1 MQVILK
7 QDVKGS
13 GKAGDL
19 VKVSDGYAKNFLFP
33 KGLAVPAS
41 AAAVNEKL
49 TKDAAVEHRRQVE
62 LEEAQAMAAKLEGK
76 TITLTA
82 KAGANGKL
90 FGSITSKEVA
100 KELKAKHALDL
111 DKKKIVLESDVKAY
125 GSYSFEV
132 KLHAGVAAKMT
143 LMVTEQQ

>member
-7 QDVKGS
+7 EDVKGT

-19 VKVSDGYAKNFLFP
+19 VKVSDGYAKNFLFV

-49 TKDAAVEHRRQVE
+49 TKDAAIAHHKQEE
-62 LEEAQAMAAKLEGK
+62 LDAAKAVAAQLEGK
-76 TITLTA
+76 TVTLTA

-90 FGSITSKEVA
+90 FGSITA
-100 KELKAKHALDL
+100 KEIAAELKRVQGIDL
-111 DKKKIVLESDVKAY
+111 DKKKIVLNGDVKAF
-125 GSYSFEV
+125 GGYSFEV
-132 KLHAGVAAKMT
+132 KLHPGVTASMK
-143 LMVTEQQ
+143 LMVTEQN